1 LAQAQFEQRA
11 HFEVRVRALDY
22 FQLTDLGCNIKAL
35 AQIAG
40 RGETLSL
47 LERLAH

>member
-1 LAQAQFEQRA
+1 MAQAQFEQGA
-11 HFEVRVRALDY
+11 HFKVRVRALDY
-22 FQLTDLGCNIKAL
+22 FEFAKLGRNIEAL

-47 LERLAH
+47 VE